1 MSDTSVPTNPVDTF
15 NWLFD
20 KVNGIRV
27 NIDNISLEL
36 AKLSFAVESQVNP
49 DYQSIAKPL
58 IDFQQ
63 SLLNQLIGKF
73 DQMVA
78 LSNEFNQSIQ
88 ITTEQKL
95 TVDAVIAEINNLHAL
110 LVSSIDA
117 LNVKYGALYDSY
129 TRNLAVA
136 VEKQAIV
143 NNYIEYLR
151 NIRGL
156 YLSSTSV
163 ATRVNPVSRYNDAYF
178 CEILNHYVSENTVK
192 IEFNVHGDMSLGPLQ
207 NPLSS
212 RLLCKNVVSPV
223 VDQYFEINDSNS
235 NIKGVLVFRFPEPI
249 LATDSLSFMYGEFG
263 YSYVNL

>member
-1 MSDTSVPTNPVDTF
+1 MSDTTSNPIDTF

-36 AKLSFAVESQVNP
+36 SKLSFAVESQVNP
-49 DYQSIAKPL
+49 DYQSIARPL
-58 IDFQQ
+58 IEFQQ
-63 SLLNQLIGKF
+63 TLLNQLIAKF
-73 DQMVA
+73 DQMVV
-78 LSNEFNQSIQ
+78 LSNDFNQSIQ
-88 ITTEQKL
+88 ITSEQKI
-95 TVDAVIAEINNLHAL
+95 TVDAVVAEINNLHAL

-117 LNVKYGALYDSY
+117 LNAKYGALYDSY
-129 TRNLAVA
+129 TRNLSIA

-156 YLSSTSV
+156 YASTTSV
-163 ATRVNPVSRYNDAYF
+163 ATRVNPVSRYNDSYF

-192 IEFNVHGDMSLGPLQ
+192 IEFNVHGDMSFGPLQ
-207 NPLSS
+207 NALSS
-212 RLLCKNVVSPV
+212 RLLCRNIVSPV
-223 VDQYFEINDSNS
+223 VDHYFEINDQDR

-249 LATDSLSFMYGEFG
+249 LATDPLSFMYGEFG
-263 YSYVNL
+263 YSYASL